1 MTESTIYDQL
11 PEKVELFQR
20 YLPIFRTAMGMTADD
35 LAGAL
40 DVTRATIA
48 NIENGRTK
56 IQKIY
61 ILAFM
66 SIMQIYIDSGGSDIV
81 TCIVTSLL
89 DDDQRLGELLEKARY
104 KSGRG
109 AGIAEAQKNIVDAYK
124 DYMYKNYI
132 SAVHRRSL

>member
-20 YLPIFRTAMGMTADD
+20 YLPVFRTAMGMTASD
-35 LAGAL
+35 LAAAL
-40 DVTRATIA
+40 DVTPSTIL
-48 NIENGRTK
+48 NIENGRVK

-66 SIMQIYIDSGGSDIV
+66 SVMQIYIDSGGSDII
-81 TCIVTSLL
+81 TCIITSLL
-89 DDDQRLGELLEKARY
+89 GDDRRLGELLEKARY
-104 KSGRG
+104 KRGRR
-109 AGIAEAQKNIVDAYK
+109 AGIAEAQKSIVDAYK

-132 SAVHRRSL
+132 LKEK